1 MVMVLRN
8 LGKILAVQ
16 DEDLWSAN
24 AKMKYED
31 ISFFWRDKK
40 TKVNE
45 AILMSLKPNNDAR
58 KSHRIKMILSK
69 NPGVYKELMQLV
81 KTPKIESFLE
91 DDIAIIFDAY
101 IEEAKHI
108 HIALQ
113 LEAYRDLNNITAQDI
128 ANLLSVN
135 KNNVLA
141 WISHKKNMP
150 IQAYNEAK
158 SKFLNFR

>member
-1 MVMVLRN
+1 MVV
-8 LGKILAVQ
+8 
-16 DEDLWSAN
+16 
-24 AKMKYED
+24 
-31 ISFFWRDKK
+31 
-40 TKVNE
+40 KV
-45 AILMSLKPNNDAR
+45 
-58 KSHRIKMILSK
+58 
-69 NPGVYKELMQLV
+69 
-81 KTPKIESFLE
+81 
-91 DDIAIIFDAY
+91 FDAY